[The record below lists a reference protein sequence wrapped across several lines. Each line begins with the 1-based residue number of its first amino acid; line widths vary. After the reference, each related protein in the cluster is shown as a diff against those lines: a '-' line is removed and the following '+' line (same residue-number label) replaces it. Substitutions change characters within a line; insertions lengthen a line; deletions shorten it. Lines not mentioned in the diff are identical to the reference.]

1 MTTRDDMN
9 DSLWALSIDL
19 WSAKVLVWFASVG
32 RDAVLTPE
40 AHLFFFD
47 RYRRL
52 ADQHRARGH
61 ISKAKRLA
69 QKADEHYRAGAGDG
83 PPYAA
88 AMALPRPKRFVRTD
102 AVSRVRLDS
111 PDDAA

>member
-1 MTTRDDMN
+1 MTPRGSTE
-9 DSLWALSIDL
+9 DSLWKLSIDL

-61 ISKAKRLA
+61 ESKAKRLA
-69 QKADEHYRAGAGDG
+69 QKADEHYRAGGGDG

-88 AMALPRPKRFVRTD
+88 AMALPRPRRFVMTD
-102 AVSRVRLDS
+102 AVSRARSDT

>member
-1 MTTRDDMN
+1 MC
-9 DSLWALSIDL
+9 
-19 WSAKVLVWFASVG
+19 

-40 AHLFFFD
+40 ARAYFVD

-52 ADQHRARGH
+52 ADYYRARG
-61 ISKAKRLA
+61 RLA
-69 QKADEHYRAGAGDG
+69 KARRLEAKAAAYSHLPYVPGDDG

-88 AMALPRPKRFVRTD
+88 AMAVPRPRRFVTTN
-102 AVSRVRLDS
+102 AYSHVKLDS